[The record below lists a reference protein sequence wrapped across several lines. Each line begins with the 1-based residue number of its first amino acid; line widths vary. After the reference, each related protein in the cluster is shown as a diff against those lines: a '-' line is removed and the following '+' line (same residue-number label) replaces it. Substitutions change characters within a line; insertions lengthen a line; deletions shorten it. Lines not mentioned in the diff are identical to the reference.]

1 MTALLEQLKNDWD
14 FVLVDAP
21 PLPAVDDGLALSGS
35 VDGVLVVTRSGLV
48 PRRVLQEMSRLLDSS
63 PAEVLGFVLTG
74 LNRSE
79 AYGYGYGYG
88 HGHGYRRSRENDG
101 AQVIQA
107 PTQDGDDRP
116 RRAWS
121 QR

>member
-1 MTALLEQLKNDWD
+1 MTALIEQLKRDWD

-21 PLPAVDDGLALSGS
+21 PLPAVDDGLALSAS
-35 VDGVLVVTRSGLV
+35 VDGILVVTRSGLV
-48 PRRVLQEMSRLLDSS
+48 PRRMLHEMSRLLDSS
-63 PAEVLGFVLTG
+63 RADVLGFVLTG

-88 HGHGYRRSRENDG
+88 SGGSRRHDQ
-101 AQVIQA
+101 AQLIEA
-107 PTQDGDDRP
+107 PTQDGSDRP
-116 RRAWS
+116 GRVWS